1 MLIKLGVSI
10 QRLKRPMRRALKI
23 IDTVYRDFGEE
34 AVLTSADEGDH
45 SPSSLHYANLACD
58 FRLIRDM
65 VSRESLL
72 VKLKIKLGVDYDV
85 VAEKNHLHIE
95 HDP

>member
-1 MLIKLGVSI
+1 
-10 QRLKRPMRRALKI
+10 MRRALKI

-34 AVLTSADEGDH
+34 AVMTSAGEGNH

-65 VSRESLL
+65 AHRNDLF
-72 VKLKIKLGVDYDV
+72 VKLKVKLGQDYDV
-85 VAEKNHLHIE
+85 VAERTHLHIE
-95 HDP
+95 YDP